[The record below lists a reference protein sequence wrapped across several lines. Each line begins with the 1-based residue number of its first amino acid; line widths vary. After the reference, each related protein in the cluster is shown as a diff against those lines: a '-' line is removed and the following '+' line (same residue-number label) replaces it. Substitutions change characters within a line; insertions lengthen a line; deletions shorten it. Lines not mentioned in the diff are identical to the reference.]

1 MTFFARLVVAHQSP
15 LVMLGYF
22 WDEGTTPFEGTC
34 PSPKPT
40 FTVFCFTV
48 ALCCSSGTEVCSL
61 HVCFRRM
68 AVDTTVVQ
76 LYYISF
82 LSSLSSLKLKV
93 CQAISCFFVFFFL
106 LSRFRGEKN
115 IFSNI
120 FSITSTGEFLKVLKI

>member
-1 MTFFARLVVAHQSP
+1 MTFFARLVVTYQSP
-15 LVMLGYF
+15 LVMLEYF

-61 HVCFRRM
+61 HVCSRRM
-68 AVDTTVVQ
+68 AVDTTAVQ

-82 LSSLSSLKLKV
+82 LSSLSYSLKLKV
-93 CQAISCFFVFFFL
+93 CQAISYFFVFFF
-106 LSRFRGEKN
+106 SCFQGSEVKK
-115 IFSNI
+115 
-120 FSITSTGEFLKVLKI
+120 TSFQTSFQ